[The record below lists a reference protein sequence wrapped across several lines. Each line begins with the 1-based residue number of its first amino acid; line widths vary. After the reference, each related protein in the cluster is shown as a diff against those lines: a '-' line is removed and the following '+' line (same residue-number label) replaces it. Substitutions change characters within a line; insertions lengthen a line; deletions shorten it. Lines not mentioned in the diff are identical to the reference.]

1 MYVEQILDKAKEKIG
16 ISTDYELSKYLK
28 IKSRG
33 KISNYRTGQCKPDEE
48 MCFILAEILE
58 EEPAAII
65 AAVRLDAEKEPSKI
79 EFWKRQAKKY
89 ALTAG
94 IVAALTSSP
103 SNADFEGFK
112 KGDEVNNKITFYA
125 LCA

>member
-1 MYVEQILDKAKEKIG
+1 MYVDQILDKAKEKLK
-16 ISTDYELSKYLK
+16 ISSDYELSKYLN

-33 KISNYRTGQCKPDEE
+33 KISNYRSGRNQPDEE

-58 EEPAAII
+58 EEPQAII

-94 IVAALTSSP
+94 VVAALASP
-103 SNADFEGFK
+103 VSNANFEGYSK
-112 KGDEVNNKITFYA
+112 SCILPHYA